1 VRGRRWWVAVPLVA
15 LIAWVALGALFA
27 GTRRAGAQAPGVTI
41 KRTQRARFVP
51 ARSDQGPLFI
61 LAIGSDAREGVCLPV
76 DRCLADSIHV
86 IAVNA
91 RKGSATILG
100 FPRDSYVPIPGSG
113 SAKINDALHQGGP
126 ELLVQT
132 VEELTG
138 IPIHYYL
145 LTSFE
150 GLPEMVNAVGPITVE
165 IPYAMTDAAAGTD
178 FEPGP
183 QELDGREALAFSRDR
198 HSGPNGDFNRSENQ
212 GALMLG
218 ALKALREDVRQNPG
232 SLFRWIVAGVQNMA
246 TDLSFLEIFDLAV
259 TATTVKPAR
268 VTNLVVPGSLGFVG
282 DASVVLIRDEA
293 EAIYRDVAD
302 DGVVEAEVP

>member
-1 VRGRRWWVAVPLVA
+1 MRPRASWVAAPLAALVA
-15 LIAWVALGALFA
+15 WIAVGAISA
-27 GTRRAGAQAPGVTI
+27 ETPPARAQTPAVTI

-51 ARSDQGPLFI
+51 ARNDRRPLFI

-76 DRCLADSIHV
+76 DRCLADSIHI

-91 RKGSATILG
+91 KKGSATILG

-165 IPYAMTDAAAGTD
+165 IPYAMTDDAAGTD

-183 QELDGREALAFSRDR
+183 EELDGREALAFSRDR

-212 GALMLG
+212 GTLMLA
-218 ALKALREDVRQNPG
+218 ALEALRGDVRQNPG
-232 SLFRWIVAGVQNMA
+232 SLFRWIVAGVQNMQ
-246 TDLSFLEIFDLAV
+246 TDLSFVEIFDLAL
-259 TATTVKPAR
+259 TAVTVKPAR

-282 DASVVLIRDEA
+282 DASVVFIRDEA

-302 DGVVEAEVP
+302 DGIVEPESL